1 MAEATFADGVEK
13 GQTTSFSNTEAV
25 TTNGTTT
32 ANSRQDTPLSN
43 SKRGLTY
50 DINESPVWYISIL
63 LGFQHYLTMFG
74 STLGIPLLLSVD
86 LCMVDNP
93 VDIGKLIQTEFFVS
107 GLATILQTTFGNR
120 LPIVQGASISFLGP
134 AQAILQAQGPCLDR
148 LTVNST
154 AEEVE
159 LRGEFWRS
167 RMQLLQGAILV
178 ACLVEIIV
186 GFTGLIGFLLRF
198 IGPLTIAPTLCL
210 IGLSLFGTAGRF
222 AGGNWILAWCVVVLM
237 TLFSQYLT
245 PFSIPVPGIST
256 EKRFRVVWFPV
267 FKLLPVILAIIAAWV
282 LAAIL
287 TATDQ
292 IPEGTTGRTDFRAT
306 VLRDS
311 PWFYIPYPFQWG
323 VPFVTLAGVFG
334 MIAGVLASMVES
346 IGDYFAC
353 ARVSGA
359 PPPPNHAQPIRVGSR
374 RVVQASALFMIILG
388 SFGKFGAFFATIPIP
403 IIGGMFF
410 ILFGLVAAVGLSSL
424 QFVDLNSSRNLFVLG
439 SSLFIG
445 LALPSYMNDNKGAI
459 NTRSA
464 EFNQIVTVLLSTN
477 MFVGGVIAAF
487 LDNTIPGTDEER
499 GIIGSRASYGDQSTI
514 DNMLKCYDMPF
525 GMKWI
530 RSVKFFEYIPC
541 SPTFK
546 GFIRRKQDRPVNG
559 TAVEVGVTN
568 DAMVIILFRF
578 YFNLAKNSTSNPRDS
593 MNMHEIPVINEEN
606 KTRHVI
612 VSYER
617 DVSRFMSS

>member
-1 MAEATFADGVEK
+1 MAEATFADGVEN

-86 LCMVDNP
+86 LCMEDNP

-359 PPPPNHAQPIRVGSR
+359 PPPPNHAVNRGIGVEGIGCILAGFWGTGLGTTSYSQNIGVINITKVGSR

-424 QFVDLNSSRNLFVLG
+424 QFVDLNSSRNLFVVG

-568 DAMVIILFRF
+568 DAMEL
-578 YFNLAKNSTSNPRDS
+578 
-593 MNMHEIPVINEEN
+593 NE
-606 KTRHVI
+606 
-612 VSYER
+612 
-617 DVSRFMSS
+617 

>member
-1 MAEATFADGVEK
+1 MTVYDGDNMAEATFADGVEN

-86 LCMVDNP
+86 LCMEDNP

-359 PPPPNHAQPIRVGSR
+359 PPPPNHAVNRGIGVEGIGCILAGFWGTGLGTTSYSQNIGVINITKVGSR

-424 QFVDLNSSRNLFVLG
+424 QFVDLNSSRNLFVVG

-568 DAMVIILFRF
+568 DAMEL
-578 YFNLAKNSTSNPRDS
+578 
-593 MNMHEIPVINEEN
+593 NE
-606 KTRHVI
+606 
-612 VSYER
+612 
-617 DVSRFMSS
+617 